1 MTNILFIGL
10 GGFFGAISR
19 FLMSRFIGRLFP
31 HFPYGTLAVNV
42 LGSFLLGFIGY
53 SIIYGKNVS
62 PEMRSLINIGFIGAF
77 TTMSTF
83 AFETHRIFDVGQTT
97 AAIANIVANVAV
109 CLAAVMCGRFLAVV
123 LLK

>member
-1 MTNILFIGL
+1 MTNILFIGI

-19 FLMSRFIGRLFP
+19 FLMSRFIGRIFP
-31 HFPYGTLAVNV
+31 HFPYGTLTVNV

-83 AFETHRIFDVGQTT
+83 AFETHRIFDVGQTA
-97 AAIANIVANVAV
+97 AAIANIVANVTI
-109 CLAAVMCGRFLAVV
+109 CLAAVMCGRFLAAI
-123 LLK
+123 LLR